1 MELIEKLVSVN
12 RISKASKGGR
22 RFSFS
27 ALVVVGDGKGRV
39 GYGSAK
45 AKEVPDAVRKASKKA
60 EGSMVR
66 VSLKE
71 NRTLHHDVQSKF
83 CSGKVIIRSAPS
95 GTGIIA
101 GGAMRAVFESLG
113 VQDVVAKSMGSS
125 NPYNMI
131 KATIDALQS
140 AMSPKHVAA
149 KRGLRVQ
156 EIIMRRATVGANK
169 AQLEKREEKIA
180 DVADD
185 VGETTREVSAT
196 N

>member
-113 VQDVVAKSMGSS
+113 VQDVVAKSMGSHH
-125 NPYNMI
+125 
-131 KATIDALQS
+131 A
-140 AMSPKHVAA
+140 HA
-149 KRGLRVQ
+149 KINDYVRYVRLKSR
-156 EIIMRRATVGANK
+156 
-169 AQLEKREEKIA
+169 
-180 DVADD
+180 
-185 VGETTREVSAT
+185 
-196 N
+196 